1 MKMFRFILIVAI
13 FASASHAALAKTSS
27 APGETPAGKPEV
39 VADVASLAIYPS
51 EIVLD
56 DGDDYQG
63 VIAVATR
70 ANGVTLD
77 VSDQVEWVVEGSARL
92 EGHRL

>member
-39 VADVASLAIYPS
+39 ADQNLPQMVWYALEPLAAADTAKALRLAATSKLPNLREFVARRAASK
-51 EIVLD
+51 
-56 DGDDYQG
+56 
-63 VIAVATR
+63 
-70 ANGVTLD
+70 
-77 VSDQVEWVVEGSARL
+77 
-92 EGHRL
+92 